1 MKICLVS
8 QFNALFGAVVVGEC
22 KVGSIAGAVASWIA
36 GGTAGSIVGVGVGAR
51 VGVGA
56 EVGAAVR
63 LGLSWTD
70 DISVLLS

>member
-1 MKICLVS
+1 MEICLVS
-8 QFNALFGAVVVGEC
+8 QFNALFGAVVVGER
-22 KVGSIAGAVASWIA
+22 KVGPIAGAVASWIA
-36 GGTAGSIVGVGVGAR
+36 GGTAGSIVGVGAG

-63 LGLSWTD
+63 LGVSRTD